1 MHMYSNQNRGLF
13 GANSPI
19 CQQCQNYFLSPPKK
33 NKEKKKK
40 NSTIKRKKI
49 I

>member
-19 CQQCQNYFLSPPKK
+19 CQQFQNYFLSPPKK
-33 NKEKKKK
+33 NQKENKKIPQSKKK
-40 NSTIKRKKI
+40 I
-49 I
+49 

>member
-19 CQQCQNYFLSPPKK
+19 CQQFQNYFLSPPKK
-33 NKEKKKK
+33 EKKEKKNPQSKKKK
-40 NSTIKRKKI
+40 N
-49 I
+49 

>member
-19 CQQCQNYFLSPPKK
+19 CQQFQNYFLSPPKK
-33 NKEKKKK
+33 KQKQKK
-40 NSTIKRKKI
+40 STIKKK
-49 I
+49 

>member
-19 CQQCQNYFLSPPKK
+19 CQQFQNYFLSPPKK
-33 NKEKKKK
+33 KQKKSTIKKKK
-40 NSTIKRKKI
+40 KY
-49 I
+49 